1 MAATVITD
9 LYVPG
14 AVSPVLRARLY
25 DQNNLTAYGAAIF
38 DPLDLAMQGG
48 NTVTVRQNNMV
59 NVDAFPDNTTAR
71 TPVGPTMRAV
81 VAPILRRWF
90 LLGVNKRIK
99 DALGEAN
106 REVINQEIVD
116 QASPMWS
123 REMRKAMIK
132 ALVGASDPSTGCLK
146 DTNVHAVNDSKGTGK
161 ANFNAVADAKGKTGD
176 ASGEL
181 GVAFLHSKT
190 YNDLYKEDASK
201 FKTEL
206 IRLAGGGEMKVELYQ
221 GMYVAQ
227 LDALGFTGDGTA
239 GNPKVYRSLFLRPGS
254 LVYFLQS
261 NLEVEN
267 GPDMTTRRELISHAL
282 PFGVGI
288 YGVSWKGTP
297 ADLEGGATDVELATP
312 ANWEVKATDPAKEVG
327 ITVLLSN

>member
-9 LYVPG
+9 LYIPS

-38 DPLDLAMQGG
+38 DPSDLAMQGG
-48 NTVTVRQNNMV
+48 NTVTVRQNNMI
-59 NVDAFPDNTTAR
+59 NVDAFADNTTGR

-99 DALGEAN
+99 DALGAAN
-106 REVINQEIVD
+106 REVVNQEIVD
-116 QASPMWS
+116 QAAPMWS
-123 REMRKAMIK
+123 REMRKAAIK
-132 ALVGASDPSTGCLK
+132 AILGVTDPSTGCLK
-146 DTNVHAVNDSKGTGK
+146 DTNVHAVNSAKGDGK
-161 ANFNAVADAKGKTGD
+161 ANFNAVADAKAKAGD
-176 ASGEL
+176 ASNEL
-181 GVAFLHSKT
+181 GVAFFNSKT

-206 IRLAGGGEMKVELYQ
+206 ITLPGGGQMKAEMYQ
-221 GMYVAQ
+221 GMYVVQ
-227 LDALGFTGDGTA
+227 LDALGYTGAGTV
-239 GNPKVYRSLFLRPGS
+239 GDPKVYRSVFLRPGS
-254 LVYFLQS
+254 IVYYLQS
-261 NLEVEN
+261 NLEVES

-297 ADLEGGATDVELATP
+297 SDLEGGATDVELATP
-312 ANWEVKATDPAKEVG
+312 GNWEVKATDPAREVG
-327 ITVLLSN
+327 MSVLLSN